1 MDKLPLR
8 DSAELQKRAGAE
20 APLYIVPRS
29 FDINKKPRRC
39 RVLQSFEPAFAGGPL
54 NRNSALARAYRVIP
68 ERWKPLKRVLAQNVG
83 SSITNTAGQFPY
95 TMIHKHKG
103 RESLIDGF
111 LKVHRFLMPENAPTE
126 CQEFPLRLHGLYA
139 TLHLT
144 TLRFCNRR
152 GANGHSLGN

>member
-39 RVLQSFEPAFAGGPL
+39 RVLQSFEPAFAGGPR

-103 RESLIDGF
+103 RESLTDGHVKAHSF
-111 LKVHRFLMPENAPTE
+111 LRRRNATTR
-126 CQEFPLRLHGLYA
+126 CKDFPLLFKPLYA
-139 TLHLT
+139 TLCASQAWFV
-144 TLRFCNRR
+144 RSER
-152 GANGHSLGN
+152 SQ